1 MPDDPQ
7 KDEATKR
14 GDEILRRMLKTP
26 PKPRKAEKERDD
38 GDDQPNDSGAEKRG

>member
-1 MPDDPQ
+1 MPDDPE

-26 PKPRKAEKERDD
+26 PKPRKAEDKPKDKDKPDD
-38 GDDQPNDSGAEKRG
+38 A